1 MVNTMVRAMTPSIDV
16 IVVVFGR
23 YELTASCLR
32 HLQAQTVPHRVIV
45 VDNRSPD
52 DTREQV
58 AARWPSAQLMC
69 LPENCGFAAACNRGV
84 SSSDGEIV
92 VLLNNDVDCRP
103 DFLERLSAPL
113 IQDPPLGSAAALML
127 QPGERLI
134 DSAGLAAD
142 PTLAGYPRL
151 QGLDIEQARRER
163 PVLAGPAGTAAAYR
177 RAAWERAGGLDVSIF
192 SYMEDLDLALR
203 LRAAGWSTVLAADA
217 VGVHLGS
224 ATHGNRSARQRRYGG
239 FARGY
244 MLRRYGLLRG
254 RVAPRALA
262 TEAAVVLGD
271 LAISHDLAA
280 LRGRISGWH
289 AGQGAPRLG
298 YPPADAIDHGIGFL
312 DSLALR
318 RGVYERRAA

>member
-1 MVNTMVRAMTPSIDV
+1 
-16 IVVVFGR
+16 
-23 YELTASCLR
+23 
-32 HLQAQTVPHRVIV
+32 
-45 VDNRSPD
+45 
-52 DTREQV
+52 
-58 AARWPSAQLMC
+58 
-69 LPENCGFAAACNRGV
+69 
-84 SSSDGEIV
+84 
-92 VLLNNDVDCRP
+92 
-103 DFLERLSAPL
+103 
-113 IQDPPLGSAAALML
+113 
-127 QPGERLI
+127 
-134 DSAGLAAD
+134 
-142 PTLAGYPRL
+142 
-151 QGLDIEQARRER
+151 
-163 PVLAGPAGTAAAYR
+163 
-177 RAAWERAGGLDVSIF
+177 
-192 SYMEDLDLALR
+192 MEDLDLALR
-203 LRAAGWSTVLAADA
+203 LRAAGWSTVLAAER
-217 VGVHLGS
+217 G
-224 ATHGNRSARQRRYGG
+224 RSAPRLGYTRESIRPTASLRG